1 MINKELSVIAPNK
14 TPADMGEQEE
24 FASLARALGHPHRIS
39 ILRFLAGQ
47 ESCFCGK
54 IVDLL
59 PITQST
65 VSQHLK
71 KLRDARWISGEIDPP
86 RVCYCVEPETLTRFR
101 TLLNKFFPSHIQ
113 STEDTNME
121 TKESIRAT
129 VRDRY
134 GKMANPASTGGCGC
148 GPGCCSPAGNFDDIA
163 VQIGYDKADL
173 TKIPEGANLGL
184 GCGAPLDQAN
194 VKAGETVLDLGSG
207 AGFDCFLAARAV
219 GETGHVIGVDMTP
232 EMLDRARENAKQAGF
247 TNVEFRMGEIEHL
260 PVADNSVDLIISNC
274 VINLSPE
281 KEQVFREALRVLRP
295 GGRLMVSD
303 LVLRKELS
311 PRLKQSVEAYVGC
324 IAGASQKED
333 YLRMMREAGFKKV
346 EIVDERVYDV
356 GIELLG
362 SKELSDEA
370 LAAVTS
376 VKVRAEK

>member
-1 MINKELSVIAPNK
+1 MINKELTIIDPSDKQSGAE
-14 TPADMGEQEE
+14 EQEE
-24 FASLARALGHPHRIS
+24 FASLAKALGHPHRVS
-39 ILRFLAGQ
+39 VLRFLAAQ
-47 ESCFCGK
+47 DSCFCGK

-59 PITQST
+59 PIAQST

-71 KLRDARWISGEIDPP
+71 KLKDTGWISGEIDPP
-86 RVCYCVEPETLTRFR
+86 RVCYCLEPETLVRFR
-101 TLLNKFFPSHIQ
+101 TLLNKLFPSHIQ
-113 STEDTNME
+113 STEATNME
-121 TKESIRAT
+121 TKESVRAV
-129 VRDRY
+129 VRERY
-134 GKMANPASTGGCGC
+134 GKMAVGNSDCGC
-148 GPGCCSPAGNFDDIA
+148 GPGCCSPAGDFKDIA
-163 VQIGYDKADL
+163 VQIGYDKKDL
-173 TKIPEGANLGL
+173 ETIPEGSNLGL
-184 GCGAPLDQAN
+184 GCGAPLDYAD
-194 VKAGETVLDLGSG
+194 VKPGETVLDLGSG

-219 GETGHVIGVDMTP
+219 GESGHVIGVDMTP
-232 EMLDRARENAKQAGF
+232 EMLDRARENAKGAGF
-247 TNVEFRMGEIEHL
+247 KNVEFRMGEIEHL

-281 KEQVFREALRVLRP
+281 KEQVFREALRVLKP
-295 GGRLMVSD
+295 GGRVLVSD
-303 LVLRKELS
+303 LVLRRELS

-324 IAGASQKED
+324 ISGASQKAD